1 MCATEAPAAVW
12 GALEREFVTTVE
24 PVSVGGW
31 ELEIL
36 RPRNANDLISE
47 ADFVR
52 DERLPYWADIWPSAR
67 VLAAA
72 LAETT
77 LPTTERRPRLLELGC
92 GLGLATIAAL
102 RAGYAVTATDYYEA
116 ALRFTLA
123 NAWHALHR
131 VPDTQLVDWRAF
143 PSDLGHFDRV
153 IAADVLYEHHYAPLI
168 VVAILQTLAPGGI
181 ATIADPGRVA
191 APAFLDSL
199 SAHGLTLVNTEI
211 RPYDEGPVHQRISL
225 YTVRR
230 HDGAGAQAPER
241 VEAQKVE
248 TRRDDRHQG

>member
-12 GALEREFVTTVE
+12 GALEREFVTVVE

-31 ELEIL
+31 EVEIL
-36 RPRNANDLISE
+36 RPRNADDLISE

-72 LAETT
+72 LLETAVPAAE
-77 LPTTERRPRLLELGC
+77 PRPRLLELGC

-102 RAGYAVTATDYYEA
+102 RVGYAVTSTDYYEA
-116 ALRFTLA
+116 ALRFTVA
-123 NAWHALHR
+123 NAWHALRR
-131 VPDTQLVDWRAF
+131 VPDTQLVDWRTF
-143 PSDLGHFDRV
+143 PSDFGQFDRV
-153 IAADVLYEHHYAPLI
+153 IAADVLYEHQYAPLI
-168 VVAILQTLAPGGI
+168 AFAILHALAPGGV

-191 APAFLDSL
+191 APAFLESL
-199 SAHGLTLVNTEI
+199 SAHGLMLMDTEI
-211 RPYDEGPVHQRISL
+211 RPYDEGAVHQQISL

-230 HDGAGAQAPER
+230 HGR
-241 VEAQKVE
+241 
-248 TRRDDRHQG
+248 

>member
-1 MCATEAPAAVW
+1 MCATEAATEVW
-12 GALEREFVTTVE
+12 GALEREFVTTTE
-24 PVSVGGW
+24 SVFVGTW

-36 RPRNANDLISE
+36 RPRNADDLISE

-72 LAETT
+72 LLETP
-77 LPTTERRPRLLELGC
+77 LAPGEPQPRLLELGC

-102 RAGYAVTATDYYEA
+102 RAGYAASATDYYEA
-116 ALRFTLA
+116 ALRFTRA
-123 NAWHALHR
+123 NAWHALHQ
-131 VPDTQLVDWRAF
+131 VPEARLVDWRAF
-143 PSDLGHFDRV
+143 PPDLGHFHRV

-168 VVAILQTLAPGGI
+168 AAAIAQSLAPDGT

-191 APAFLDSL
+191 APAFLDGL
-199 SAHGLTLVNTEI
+199 AAHGLVLTDTEI
-211 RPYDEGPVHQRISL
+211 RPYDEGAVHQQISL

-230 HDGAGAQAPER
+230 HVSR
-241 VEAQKVE
+241 
-248 TRRDDRHQG
+248 